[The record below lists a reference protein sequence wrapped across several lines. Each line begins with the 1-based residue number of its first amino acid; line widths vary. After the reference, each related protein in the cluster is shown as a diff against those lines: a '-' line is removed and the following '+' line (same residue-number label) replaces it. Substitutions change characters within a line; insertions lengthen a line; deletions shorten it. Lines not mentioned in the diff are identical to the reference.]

1 VTDKIN
7 YSDYIKR
14 LEKYLELSLY
24 DSLITLFS
32 GYTYPFVFVFI
43 FVLSIIPILTP
54 PTWIVV
60 VSAYSLNDHLN
71 PFLLSAIGATAAVT
85 GRLILLKAST
95 IGRKAINEHRKSSL
109 EKLRK
114 YLEKTRYGYLF
125 GTLLFAMTPLPSSM
139 LFISYG
145 LINAKSLGIVTGFWI
160 GRFIVY
166 IIMIYLSQYFIDYFK
181 NILNSDIKSIIII
194 DIIGIIM
201 TIFMLLIDWNI
212 LISERKL
219 VFIKPKRFYS

>member
-1 VTDKIN
+1 
-7 YSDYIKR
+7 
-14 LEKYLELSLY
+14 LEILLY
-24 DSLITLFS
+24 DYLISLFS
-32 GYTYPFVFVFI
+32 QYTYPFVFLMI

-60 VSAYSLNDHLN
+60 VSAYSLNDQLN
-71 PFLLSAIGATAAVT
+71 PILLSMVGATAAII
-85 GRLILLKAST
+85 GRLILLQLST
-95 IGRKAINEHRKSSL
+95 IGRRAINDHRKSSL

-125 GTLLFAMTPLPSSM
+125 GTLLFALTPLPSNM

-145 LINAKSLGIVTGFWI
+145 LINAKSISIVVGFWI

-166 IIMIYLSQYFIDYFK
+166 LGMISLSRYFVDYFK
-181 NILNSDIKSIIII
+181 EILNSDIQSIFII

-201 TIFMLLIDWNI
+201 TLFMLLIDWSI
-212 LISERKL
+212 LFSERKL
-219 VFIKPKRFYS
+219 VFIKPKKFAL

>member
-1 VTDKIN
+1 M
-7 YSDYIKR
+7 
-14 LEKYLELSLY
+14 ELSLY
-24 DSLITLFS
+24 DFLITLFS
-32 GYTYPFVFVFI
+32 GYTYPFVFFFI

-60 VSAYSLNDHLN
+60 VSAYSLNDQLN
-71 PFLLSAIGATAAVT
+71 PFLLSGIGATAAVI
-85 GRLILLKAST
+85 GRLILLQAST

-114 YLEKTRYGYLF
+114 YLEKTRYGYLI
-125 GTLLFAMTPLPSSM
+125 GTLLFAITPLPSNM

-145 LINAKSLGIVTGFWI
+145 LMNAKSIGIVAGFWI

-166 IIMIYLSQYFIDYFK
+166 MVMINLSKYFVDYFK
-181 NILNSDIKSIIII
+181 KILNSDIQSLLII

-201 TIFMLLIDWNI
+201 TLFMLLIDWNI
-212 LISERKL
+212 LFSERKL
-219 VFIKPKRFYS
+219 VFIKPRRFYS